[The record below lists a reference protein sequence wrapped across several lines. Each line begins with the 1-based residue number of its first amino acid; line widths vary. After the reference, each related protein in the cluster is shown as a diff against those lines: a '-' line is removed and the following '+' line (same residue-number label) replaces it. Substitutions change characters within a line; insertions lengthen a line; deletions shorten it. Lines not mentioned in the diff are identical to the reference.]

1 MDIVANNINEVVS
14 ALVVLCA
21 FLALI
26 VGILMLRK
34 SGMDA
39 REASATFVRKDRI
52 EQGVISLLDEVLVER
67 MDGLTRQHA
76 TEYSRIM
83 EDLLRQLLPGQV
95 DQAIQ
100 QLHSIPEIFRKA
112 IWQKLEEAVKQE
124 FEGSQVYVRH
134 ADLPSAIA
142 RELEGQDE
150 RLKTIPARPRPQEL
164 PRVPTPPPPP
174 PEAMRDLPTK
184 EQLLSL
190 PTKEE
195 VARLRQEIEALR
207 GSDELSK
214 LRQAER
220 SNQDLRDGVAD
231 MAETLIKAFLQL
243 IEMQKEDTR
252 FKLDPEL
259 VQVLYRLGEL
269 KRELADSK
277 SKLHEMEQESSKEA
291 LVVPQSVAGQDI
303 NSVMAALEAMKAEQA
318 RRDEALE
325 VPRSEI
331 RMIESQIERF
341 AAEVGI
347 ENLEQR
353 EAELDIRFQQAAGSL
368 LQMEEDQRELLD
380 RLRIKIPGKLRGI
393 GDLFGTLGTL
403 SSRAAYQ
410 AGMGRLK
417 DSRRPKPAS
426 LPAPPPV
433 EPEQPTHRGL
443 GEPQAPPDAATMVS
457 ADPERVMLGSQATH
471 LPRAEGS
478 APPVDP
484 DQTGSFPVD
493 ATSAHA
499 TVSMTTAERDAA
511 VARSQQ
517 PAPAPHMAAGS
528 PQTHAAT
535 KAQTPEDLER
545 IEKAARALEEGDP
558 FGVFNDGDS

>member
-252 FKLDPEL
+252 FKL
-259 VQVLYRLGEL
+259 
-269 KRELADSK
+269 
-277 SKLHEMEQESSKEA
+277 
-291 LVVPQSVAGQDI
+291 
-303 NSVMAALEAMKAEQA
+303 
-318 RRDEALE
+318 
-325 VPRSEI
+325 
-331 RMIESQIERF
+331 
-341 AAEVGI
+341 
-347 ENLEQR
+347 
-353 EAELDIRFQQAAGSL
+353 
-368 LQMEEDQRELLD
+368 
-380 RLRIKIPGKLRGI
+380 
-393 GDLFGTLGTL
+393 
-403 SSRAAYQ
+403 
-410 AGMGRLK
+410 
-417 DSRRPKPAS
+417 
-426 LPAPPPV
+426 
-433 EPEQPTHRGL
+433 
-443 GEPQAPPDAATMVS
+443 
-457 ADPERVMLGSQATH
+457 
-471 LPRAEGS
+471 
-478 APPVDP
+478 
-484 DQTGSFPVD
+484 
-493 ATSAHA
+493 
-499 TVSMTTAERDAA
+499 
-511 VARSQQ
+511 
-517 PAPAPHMAAGS
+517 
-528 PQTHAAT
+528 
-535 KAQTPEDLER
+535 
-545 IEKAARALEEGDP
+545 
-558 FGVFNDGDS
+558 